1 MLFFFFFLILNDII
15 LKTDLTFIVVVSIM
29 YSMLMIYT
37 HSGYTCVL
45 SSYNM
50 PDTVPS
56 TEAATLHNNP
66 FMEPTSEWDQT
77 ILGLLFFPRHKITSI
92 MHCYAETK
100 VKNVSLIKL
109 KTRDGLVF

>member
-1 MLFFFFFLILNDII
+1 
-15 LKTDLTFIVVVSIM
+15 
-29 YSMLMIYT
+29 
-37 HSGYTCVL
+37 
-45 SSYNM
+45 M

-56 TEAATLHNNP
+56 IEAATLHNNP